1 MKLPWLLHSPLF
13 APADD
18 FGGGSGGNTDNDD
31 IDLDEEDDLDEDDL
45 DDEDDDD
52 AGAGK
57 AAGGFDANALS
68 RGIVEGLSPLLRQ
81 APQQMS
87 QEDALKQVRVP
98 VDEQLIAMLRDPETP
113 PAKAQAAMQAL
124 MDNMM
129 QRSLQLS
136 GAAFKSEFSQVTPQ
150 IQALQQAHQEQQINS
165 LVTETMRKFP
175 ALKGKAQ
182 VVRRA
187 LNELGQQGI
196 APRSKTEAMKLLA
209 KQAGRTIRQIDPNF
223 SLKPQKSSGFIS
235 PRAGGGGGRQQQQ
248 NGKPAWANLF

>member
-1 MKLPWLLHSPLF
+1 MKLPWLLHTPLF

-18 FGGGSGGNTDNDD
+18 LGGGSGGNTDNDD
-31 IDLDEEDDLDEDDL
+31 DDLDSDDDDL
-45 DDEDDDD
+45 DDDLDDDD
-52 AGAGK
+52 DTDTPAKG
-57 AAGGFDANALS
+57 GGFDASALS
-68 RGIVEGLSPLLRQ
+68 RGIVDGLTPLLRQ
-81 APQQMS
+81 PQQQMS
-87 QEDALKQVRVP
+87 QEDALKQVRVS
-98 VDEQLIAMLRDPETP
+98 VDEQLITLMRDPETP

-136 GAAFKSEFSQVTPQ
+136 GAAYKAEFAQVTPQ
-150 IQALQQAHQEQQINS
+150 IQALQQAHQEQQITGLIN
-165 LVTETMRKFP
+165 ETMRKFP

-196 APRSKTEAMKLLA
+196 TPRSKTEAMKLLA

-223 SLKPQKSSGFIS
+223 SLKTQKSSNFVS
-235 PRAGGGGGRQQQQ
+235 PRSGGGGGRQQTG
-248 NGKPAWANLF
+248 GKPAWANLFG

>member
-1 MKLPWLLHSPLF
+1 MPWLLHTPLF

-18 FGGGSGGNTDNDD
+18 YSGGSGGNTDNDD
-31 IDLDEEDDLDEDDL
+31 DEIEDDDDLEEDDLD
-45 DDEDDDD
+45 DDDD
-52 AGAGK
+52 DNDSSAKG
-57 AAGGFDANALS
+57 GGFDAGALS
-68 RGIVEGLSPLLRQ
+68 RGIVDGLTPLLRQ
-81 APQQMS
+81 PNQQMS

-98 VDEQLIAMLRDPETP
+98 VDEQLIAMLRDPETA
-113 PAKAQAAMQAL
+113 PAKAQAAMQQL

-150 IQALQQAHQEQQINS
+150 IQALQQAHQEQQITG
-165 LVTETMRKFP
+165 LITETMRKFP

-187 LNELGQQGI
+187 LNELGQQGVT
-196 APRSKTEAMKLLA
+196 PRSKTEAMKLLA

-223 SLKPQKSSGFIS
+223 SLKTQKSSSFVS
-235 PRAGGGGGRQQQQ
+235 PRSGGGGGRPQSG
-248 NGKPAWANLF
+248 GKPAWANLFG

>member
-1 MKLPWLLHSPLF
+1 MKLPWLLHTPLF

-18 FGGGSGGNTDNDD
+18 FSGGSGGNTDEIDDDEDD
-31 IDLDEEDDLDEDDL
+31 ID
-45 DDEDDDD
+45 DDEDDDLDDDD
-52 AGAGK
+52 ADDDSSAKG
-57 AAGGFDANALS
+57 GGFDASALS
-68 RGIVEGLSPLLRQ
+68 RGIVDGLTPLLRQ

-87 QEDALKQVRVP
+87 QEDALKQVRVS
-98 VDEQLIAMLRDPETP
+98 VDEQLISLMRDPETP
-113 PAKAQAAMQAL
+113 VAKAQAAMQQL

-150 IQALQQAHQEQQINS
+150 LQVLQAAHQEQQINS

-175 ALKGKAQ
+175 ALKGKSQ

-187 LNELGQQGI
+187 LNELGQQGV

-223 SLKPQKSSGFIS
+223 SLKTQKSSSFVS
-235 PRAGGGGGRQQQQ
+235 PRAGGGGGRQQTG
-248 NGKPAWANLF
+248 GKPAWQNLFG

>member
-1 MKLPWLLHSPLF
+1 MPWLLQPTLF

-18 FGGGSGGNTDNDD
+18 FGGGSGGNTDLDDDGVDD
-31 IDLDEEDDLDEDDL
+31 ID
-45 DDEDDDD
+45 DDEDDDLD
-52 AGAGK
+52 DDDDDNDSSAKG
-57 AAGGFDANALS
+57 GGFDANALS

-81 APQQMS
+81 PQQQMS
-87 QEDALKQVRVP
+87 QEDAIRHLRVP
-98 VDEQLIAMLRDPETP
+98 VDEQLISLIRDPETA
-113 PAKAQAAMQAL
+113 PAKAQAAMQQL

-136 GAAFKSEFSQVTPQ
+136 GQAVKSEFAQFTPQ
-150 IQALQQAHQEQQINS
+150 IQALQQAHQEQQVTS
-165 LVTETMRKFP
+165 LITETMRKFP

-196 APRSKTEAMKLLA
+196 APRSKTEAMRLLA

-223 SLKPQKSSGFIS
+223 SLKTQKSSSFVS
-235 PRAGGGGGRQQQQ
+235 PRSGGGGGRQQTG
-248 NGKPAWANLF
+248 GKPAWQNLFG

>member
-1 MKLPWLLHSPLF
+1 MPWLLQTPLF

-18 FGGGSGGNTDNDD
+18 FGGGSGGNTDNNDDD
-31 IDLDEEDDLDEDDL
+31 IDDDDDLEEDDLDDDDEEDDSS
-45 DDEDDDD
+45 
-52 AGAGK
+52 AKGGV
-57 AAGGFDANALS
+57 GFDAGALS
-68 RGIVEGLSPLLRQ
+68 RGIVDGLTPLLRQ
-81 APQQMS
+81 PQQQMS
-87 QEDALKQVRVP
+87 QEDALRQVRVP
-98 VDEQLIAMLRDPETP
+98 VDEQLIAMLRDPETA
-113 PAKAQAAMQAL
+113 PAKAQAAMQQL

-150 IQALQQAHQEQQINS
+150 IQALQQAHQEQQING

-196 APRSKTEAMKLLA
+196 TPRSKTEAMKLLA

-223 SLKPQKSSGFIS
+223 SLKPQKSASFVS
-235 PRAGGGGGRQQQQ
+235 PRSGGGGGRQSSS
-248 NGKPAWANLF
+248 GKPAWANLFG

>member
-1 MKLPWLLHSPLF
+1 MKLPWLLHTPLF

-18 FGGGSGGNTDNDD
+18 FGGGSGGNTDIDD
-31 IDLDEEDDLDEDDL
+31 DDDVNIDDDDDDDL
-45 DDEDDDD
+45 DDDDDDD
-52 AGAGK
+52 A
-57 AAGGFDANALS
+57 AAKGGTGFDASALS
-68 RGIVEGLSPLLRQ
+68 RGIVDGLTPLLRQ

-150 IQALQQAHQEQQINS
+150 LQALQQAHQEQQITS

-223 SLKPQKSSGFIS
+223 TLKTQKSSGFIP
-235 PRAGGGGGRQQQQ
+235 PRSGGGGGRQQTG
-248 NGKPAWANLF
+248 GKPAWQNLFG

>member
-1 MKLPWLLHSPLF
+1 MKCPWLLQPTLF

-18 FGGGSGGNTDNDD
+18 YTGGSGGNTDIDD
-31 IDLDEEDDLDEDDL
+31 DDDDDNGAIDDDDDDL
-45 DDEDDDD
+45 DDDDDD
-52 AGAGK
+52 AGAK
-57 AAGGFDANALS
+57 VGGFDASALS

-81 APQQMS
+81 PQQQMS
-87 QEDALKQVRVP
+87 QEDAIRHLRVP
-98 VDEQLIAMLRDPETP
+98 VDVQLISLMRDPETP
-113 PAKAQAAMQAL
+113 PAQAQAAMQQL

-136 GAAFKSEFSQVTPQ
+136 GQAVKSEFSQFTPQ
-150 IQALQQAHQEQQINS
+150 LQALQQAHQEQQITS

-196 APRSKTEAMKLLA
+196 SPRSKTEAMKLLA

-223 SLKPQKSSGFIS
+223 SLKTQKSSNFVA
-235 PRAGGGGGRQQQQ
+235 PRSGGGGGRPQTG
-248 NGKPAWANLF
+248 GKPGWQNLFG

>member
-1 MKLPWLLHSPLF
+1 MPWLLHTPLF

-18 FGGGSGGNTDNDD
+18 LGGGSSGHTDNDD
-31 IDLDEEDDLDEDDL
+31 DDIDDDDDLE
-45 DDEDDDD
+45 EDDDD
-52 AGAGK
+52 DDDDDSSAKGGA
-57 AAGGFDANALS
+57 GFDAGALS
-68 RGIVEGLSPLLRQ
+68 RGIVDGLTPLLRQ
-81 APQQMS
+81 PQQQMS
-87 QEDALKQVRVP
+87 QEDALRQVRVS
-98 VDEQLIAMLRDPETP
+98 VDEQLITLLRDPETA
-113 PAKAQAAMQAL
+113 PAKAQAAMQQL

-150 IQALQQAHQEQQINS
+150 IQALQQAYQEQQING

-196 APRSKTEAMKLLA
+196 TPRSKTEAMKLLA

-223 SLKPQKSSGFIS
+223 SLKTQKSASFVS
-235 PRAGGGGGRQQQQ
+235 PRSGGGGGRQQSG
-248 NGKPAWANLF
+248 GKPAWANLFG